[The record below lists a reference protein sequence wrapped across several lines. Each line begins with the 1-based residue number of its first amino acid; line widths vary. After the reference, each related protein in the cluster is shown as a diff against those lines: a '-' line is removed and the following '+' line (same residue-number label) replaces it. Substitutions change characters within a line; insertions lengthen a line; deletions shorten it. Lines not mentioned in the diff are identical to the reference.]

1 MGTKFKVGEKAAILL
16 ENGGWFCTP
25 LSMDFEL
32 FASVYPDSVN
42 ALETDFSAVTGLA
55 YLNNYILVKP
65 SDALELRKL
74 PECERFEAA
83 KKLNLL
89 TT

>member
-1 MGTKFKVGEKAAILL
+1 MKTKFKVGEKAGILI
-16 ENGGWFCTP
+16 ENGRWFCTAK
-25 LSMDFEL
+25 SMDFEL
-32 FASVYPDSVN
+32 FESVYPNSVN

-65 SDALELRKL
+65 SDALELRRL
-74 PECERFEAA
+74 PECERFGAA
-83 KKLNLL
+83 KILNLL